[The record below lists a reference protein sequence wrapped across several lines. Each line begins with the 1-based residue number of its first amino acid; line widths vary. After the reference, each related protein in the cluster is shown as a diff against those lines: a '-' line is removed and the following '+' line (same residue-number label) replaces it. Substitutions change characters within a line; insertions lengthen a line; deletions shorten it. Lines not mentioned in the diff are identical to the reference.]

1 MKYKTLHVKNF
12 GPIKDANIEL
22 KPVNLF
28 IGEQSIGKSTLAKL
42 ITIFTDHVSLC
53 EIVKGKNTLWE
64 YQLKEYNLDIYKDD
78 PYYIAFDMHEDDQA
92 FHIEVEAGN
101 ISFYLIDGNQKITD
115 KDKITTKII
124 TLKKIFHEDKF
135 AEEWRKKAAAGIPN
149 EDLLNLFSNSLYI
162 PAERIICSVL
172 TNLMPALYLAK
183 SSIPNNL
190 VRFLMELNNAKSEY
204 PKLPIDL
211 LNISFNYEDNKD
223 FIIVDATQQSIPMA
237 AASSGIQSLVP
248 LLLVLRYVI
257 DKREYASFVIEEP
270 ECNLFPTKQVELLR
284 EIIRM
289 VKDPTHI
296 LTITTHSPYLLSAM
310 NNILFAGDLYKSGG
324 EELRKHIDSII
335 PNGSLL
341 DASDCSVYS
350 LGEEINEGIY
360 CKSLIDPET
369 GMIDFNSLDGV
380 SEELGEEFDEL
391 QRAAIKFKS

>member
-1 MKYKTLHVKNF
+1 
-12 GPIKDANIEL
+12 
-22 KPVNLF
+22 
-28 IGEQSIGKSTLAKL
+28 
-42 ITIFTDHVSLC
+42 
-53 EIVKGKNTLWE
+53 
-64 YQLKEYNLDIYKDD
+64 
-78 PYYIAFDMHEDDQA
+78 MHEDKQA

-135 AEEWRKKAAAGIPN
+135 VEEWREKTAAGIPN

-211 LNISFNYEDNKD
+211 LNISFNHEDNND
-223 FIIVDATQQSIPMA
+223 FIIVDSTQQPIPMT

-284 EIIRM
+284 QIIGM
-289 VKDPTHI
+289 IKNPNHI

-324 EELRKHIDSII
+324 EELRKYIDTII

-341 DASDCSVYS
+341 DASECSVYS

-380 SEELGEEFDEL
+380 SEELGEEFDKL

>member
-12 GPIKDANIEL
+12 GPIKDAKIEL

-53 EIVKGKNTLWE
+53 EIVSGSNPLWE

-92 FHIEVEAGN
+92 FHIQVEAGN

-135 AEEWRKKAAAGIPN
+135 AEELRKKAAAGIPN

-183 SSIPNNL
+183 SSIPKNL

-223 FIIVDATQQSIPMA
+223 FIILDSTQQPIPMT

-257 DKREYASFVIEEP
+257 DKREYASFVVEEP

-284 EIIRM
+284 QIIGM
-289 VKDPTHI
+289 IKNPNHI

-324 EELRKHIDSII
+324 EELRKYIDTII

-341 DASDCSVYS
+341 DASECSVYS